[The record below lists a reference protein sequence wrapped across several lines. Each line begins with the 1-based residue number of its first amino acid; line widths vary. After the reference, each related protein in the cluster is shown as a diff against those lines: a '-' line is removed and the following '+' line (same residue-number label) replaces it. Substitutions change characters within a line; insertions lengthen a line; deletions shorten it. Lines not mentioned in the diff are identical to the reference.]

1 MPRVVVTGMG
11 ALTPIGNDVAS
22 FRKGLLQQKVGFEP
36 ITYFDSTPTGVT
48 LAGQLDDFD
57 PLQHLTKKDTRRMD
71 PYTQYAVYAADEAM
85 DQAQITTS
93 NTDSERF
100 GVILGSGIGGLT
112 TIQNQVIKMHDK
124 GADRVSPLF
133 VPTAISNMAAGN
145 LAMRYQAH
153 GICTTIV
160 TACAS
165 GTNAIGEAFR
175 QVKDGHC
182 DVMITGGAEA
192 AINEIGIAGF
202 AALSTLST
210 ATDPTRA
217 SLPFDKQRSGF
228 VMGEGAGVLI
238 LEALEH
244 AQARKAPIL
253 GEVIGY
259 GATADAYHI
268 TSPDPSGQQAA
279 RAMKLAINEAQID
292 VSQIDYINAHG
303 TATIG
308 NDTAESQAIQ
318 QLFGSQMPL
327 VSSTKSM
334 TGHLLGAAGAVE
346 AIATLIALA
355 DQCLPVNVG
364 LTQPDLACDL
374 PLVNEDN
381 RQYAAQY
388 ALSNSFGFGG
398 HNAVLAFKRWD
409 DE

>member
-22 FRKGLLQQKVGFEP
+22 FRKGLLQQQVGFEP

-57 PLQHLTKKDTRRMD
+57 PLQHLTKKDTKRMD

-85 DQAQITTS
+85 AQAQITTS

-279 RAMKLAINEAQID
+279 RAMKLAITEAQID

-318 QLFGSQMPL
+318 QLFGSRMPL

>member
-22 FRKGLLQQKVGFEP
+22 FRKGLLQQQVGFEP

-85 DQAQITTS
+85 AQAQITTS

-210 ATDPTRA
+210 ATDPMRA

-279 RAMKLAINEAQID
+279 RAMKLAITEAQID

-381 RQYAAQY
+381 RQYAAKY

>member
-22 FRKGLLQQKVGFEP
+22 FREGLLQQQVGFEP

-85 DQAQITTS
+85 AQAQITTS

-279 RAMKLAINEAQID
+279 RAMKLAITEAQID

>member
-22 FRKGLLQQKVGFEP
+22 FRKGLLQQQVGFEP

-57 PLQHLTKKDTRRMD
+57 PLQHLTKKDTKRMD

-85 DQAQITTS
+85 AQAQITTS

-279 RAMKLAINEAQID
+279 RAMKLAITEAQID

>member
-22 FRKGLLQQKVGFEP
+22 FRKGLLQQQVGFEP

-57 PLQHLTKKDTRRMD
+57 PLQHLTKKDTKRMD

-85 DQAQITTS
+85 AQAQITTS

-253 GEVIGY
+253 GEIIGY

-279 RAMKLAINEAQID
+279 RAMKLAITEAQID

>member
-22 FRKGLLQQKVGFEP
+22 FRKGLLQQQVGFEP

-85 DQAQITTS
+85 AQAQITTS

-318 QLFGSQMPL
+318 QLFRSQMPL

>member
-22 FRKGLLQQKVGFEP
+22 FRKGLLQQQVGFEP

-85 DQAQITTS
+85 AQAQITTS

-228 VMGEGAGVLI
+228 VMGEGSGVLI

-279 RAMKLAINEAQID
+279 RAMKLAITEAQID

>member
-22 FRKGLLQQKVGFEP
+22 FRKGLLQQQVGFEP

-85 DQAQITTS
+85 AQAQITTS

-279 RAMKLAINEAQID
+279 RAMKLAITEAQID

-318 QLFGSQMPL
+318 QLFRSQMPL

>member
-22 FRKGLLQQKVGFEP
+22 FRKGLLQQQVGFEP

-85 DQAQITTS
+85 AQAQITTS

>member
-22 FRKGLLQQKVGFEP
+22 FRKGLLQQQVGFEP

-85 DQAQITTS
+85 AQAQITTS

-210 ATDPTRA
+210 ATDPMRA

-279 RAMKLAINEAQID
+279 RAMKLAITEAQID

>member
-22 FRKGLLQQKVGFEP
+22 FRKGLLKQQVGFEP

-57 PLQHLTKKDTRRMD
+57 PLQHLTKKDTKRMD

-85 DQAQITTS
+85 AQAQITTS

-279 RAMKLAINEAQID
+279 RAMKLAITEAQID

>member
-22 FRKGLLQQKVGFEP
+22 FRKGLLQQQVGFEP

-85 DQAQITTS
+85 AQAQITTS

-244 AQARKAPIL
+244 ALARKAPIL

-279 RAMKLAINEAQID
+279 RAMKLAITEAQID

>member
-22 FRKGLLQQKVGFEP
+22 FREGLLQQQVGFEP

-57 PLQHLTKKDTRRMD
+57 PLQHLTKKDTKRMD

-85 DQAQITTS
+85 AQAQITTS

-279 RAMKLAINEAQID
+279 RAMKLAITEAQID

>member
-22 FRKGLLQQKVGFEP
+22 FRKGLLQQQVGFEP

-57 PLQHLTKKDTRRMD
+57 PLQHLTKKDTKRMD

-85 DQAQITTS
+85 AQAQITTS

-100 GVILGSGIGGLT
+100 GVVLGSGIGGLT

-279 RAMKLAINEAQID
+279 RAMKLAITEAQID

>member
-22 FRKGLLQQKVGFEP
+22 FRKGLLQQQVGFEP

-85 DQAQITTS
+85 AQAQITTS

-279 RAMKLAINEAQID
+279 RAMKLAITEAQID

-381 RQYAAQY
+381 RHYAAQY

>member
-1 MPRVVVTGMG
+1 MG

-22 FRKGLLQQKVGFEP
+22 FRKGLLQQQVGFEP

-85 DQAQITTS
+85 AQAQITTS

-279 RAMKLAINEAQID
+279 RAMKLAITEAQID

>member
-22 FRKGLLQQKVGFEP
+22 FRKGLLQQQVGFEP

-57 PLQHLTKKDTRRMD
+57 PLQHLTKKDTKRMD

-85 DQAQITTS
+85 AQAKITTS

-279 RAMKLAINEAQID
+279 RAMKLAITEAQID

>member
-22 FRKGLLQQKVGFEP
+22 FRKGLLKQQVGFEP

-85 DQAQITTS
+85 AQAQITTS

-279 RAMKLAINEAQID
+279 RAMKLAITEAQID

-364 LTQPDLACDL
+364 LTQPDPACDL

>member
-22 FRKGLLQQKVGFEP
+22 FRKGLLQQQVGFEP

-85 DQAQITTS
+85 AQAQITTS

-279 RAMKLAINEAQID
+279 RAMKLAITEAQID

-381 RQYAAQY
+381 RQYAAKY

>member
-22 FRKGLLQQKVGFEP
+22 FRKGLLQQQVGFEP

-85 DQAQITTS
+85 AQAQITTS

-279 RAMKLAINEAQID
+279 RAMKLAITEAQID

-364 LTQPDLACDL
+364 LTQPDLDCDL

>member
-22 FRKGLLQQKVGFEP
+22 FRKGLLQQQVGFEP

-57 PLQHLTKKDTRRMD
+57 PLQHLTKKDTKRMD

-85 DQAQITTS
+85 AQAQITTS

-279 RAMKLAINEAQID
+279 RAMKLAITEAQID
-292 VSQIDYINAHG
+292 MSQIDYINAHG

>member
-1 MPRVVVTGMG
+1 M
-11 ALTPIGNDVAS
+11 
-22 FRKGLLQQKVGFEP
+22 
-36 ITYFDSTPTGVT
+36 
-48 LAGQLDDFD
+48 
-57 PLQHLTKKDTRRMD
+57 
-71 PYTQYAVYAADEAM
+71 
-85 DQAQITTS
+85 
-93 NTDSERF
+93 
-100 GVILGSGIGGLT
+100 
-112 TIQNQVIKMHDK
+112 
-124 GADRVSPLF
+124 
-133 VPTAISNMAAGN
+133 
-145 LAMRYQAH
+145 
-153 GICTTIV
+153 
-160 TACAS
+160 
-165 GTNAIGEAFR
+165 
-175 QVKDGHC
+175 
-182 DVMITGGAEA
+182 
-192 AINEIGIAGF
+192 
-202 AALSTLST
+202 
-210 ATDPTRA
+210 
-217 SLPFDKQRSGF
+217 
-228 VMGEGAGVLI
+228 
-238 LEALEH
+238 
-244 AQARKAPIL
+244 

-279 RAMKLAINEAQID
+279 RAMKLAITEAQID

>member
-22 FRKGLLQQKVGFEP
+22 FRKGLLQQQVGFEP

-57 PLQHLTKKDTRRMD
+57 PLQHLTKKDTKRMD

-85 DQAQITTS
+85 AQAQITTS

-381 RQYAAQY
+381 RQYAAEY

>member
-22 FRKGLLQQKVGFEP
+22 FREGLLQQQVGFEP

-85 DQAQITTS
+85 AQAQITTS

-279 RAMKLAINEAQID
+279 RAMKLAITEAQID

-381 RQYAAQY
+381 RHYAAQY

>member
-22 FRKGLLQQKVGFEP
+22 FRKGLLQQQVGFEP

-85 DQAQITTS
+85 AQAQITTS

-279 RAMKLAINEAQID
+279 RAMKLAITEAQID